1 MQEGA
6 GQLNLLLGH
15 LQASDEI
22 ATQILIDISA
32 AQLLIESISLFFNLP
47 YNKYREWI
55 GDGWLISI
63 WNLLSKTQMGSLNA
77 CRIYLQVKRVSNI
90 TTADGKHTL
99 HCILAG
105 KRDHTRAHPYNS
117 PVTPLLCCPSTTST
131 TFIDD
136 AIATPMHKLVNKNTQ
151 ELLLSAIMYGI
162 QYFNNLQTVCITC
175 QGICSAFQH
184 VTFSVHCPP
193 VEIGM
198 EQPFTGTY

>member
-105 KRDHTRAHPYNS
+105 KRDHTRAS
-117 PVTPLLCCPSTTST
+117 S
-131 TFIDD
+131 
-136 AIATPMHKLVNKNTQ
+136 
-151 ELLLSAIMYGI
+151 
-162 QYFNNLQTVCITC
+162 LQ
-175 QGICSAFQH
+175 
-184 VTFSVHCPP
+184 
-193 VEIGM
+193 
-198 EQPFTGTY
+198 